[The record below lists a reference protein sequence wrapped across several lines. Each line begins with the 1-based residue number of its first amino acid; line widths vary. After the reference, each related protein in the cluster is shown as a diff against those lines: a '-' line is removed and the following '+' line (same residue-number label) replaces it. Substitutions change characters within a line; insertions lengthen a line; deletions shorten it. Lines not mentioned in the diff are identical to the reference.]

1 MSAPLEASTVTPG
14 STLPLASVTV
24 PAIVCAAADTGRS
37 ITSAIHSAKQQVD
50 RVIETPPLQV
60 SKGG

>member
-1 MSAPLEASTVTPG
+1 VTPG

-24 PAIVCAAADTGRS
+24 PAIVARGRHRKG

-50 RVIETPPLQV
+50 RVINASITGVE
-60 SKGG
+60 GG